1 MEDSYANYTI
11 DPEALRQGLEGL
23 GTIVAIIGIGVGICN
38 PAGAA
43 IAGLCTAV
51 GVGCSAL
58 STVSYLSEG
67 DVEGAVGSV
76 ASDLTG
82 KGVTKLGRLGFGKML
97 TGAELTEEEIEKAAY
112 LFCDIPELA
121 GEKALKYKGALDEIN
136 VKPMESKAGQKVIDT
151 VCNCVSQLPPIPEK

>member
-11 DPEALRQGLEGL
+11 DPEALRQGLEVL

-82 KGVTKLGRLGFGKML
+82 KGDRKSV
-97 TGAELTEEEIEKAAY
+97 
-112 LFCDIPELA
+112 
-121 GEKALKYKGALDEIN
+121 
-136 VKPMESKAGQKVIDT
+136 V
-151 VCNCVSQLPPIPEK
+151 